1 MNSPRKFRIAT
12 RKSPLALWQAKRVE
26 TLIRNHFGCDTQI
39 VPMSTTGDKQS
50 QWNLSEKGGKGLF
63 TKELEESLLRN
74 ETDLAVHSAKD
85 MPTECPDGLSLSTF
99 VEREDPRDV
108 LVLKQGLDNPKIM
121 ATGSPRRQA
130 QLKDRF
136 LDCEWIQLRGNVE
149 TRLRK
154 IVDKDEA
161 DGTILA
167 AAGLSRLGFKSFPG
181 LRFIPLEIEEMVPAA
196 GQGAIAIQS
205 RIEDKE
211 VFAVL
216 GNPNT
221 QREVTIERRILE
233 GQGGGC
239 QVALGVCMHNE
250 KLHFFEESVGRFS
263 FDCEN
268 LSEMEIFKKIEEFV
282 R

>member
-1 MNSPRKFRIAT
+1 VNSPRKLRIAT

-108 LVLKQGLDNPKIM
+108 LVLKQGVDNPKIM
-121 ATGSPRRQA
+121 ATGSPRRKA

-136 LDCEWIQLRGNVE
+136 LDCEWNQLRGNVE

-221 QREVTIERRILE
+221 QREVTIERKILE

-268 LSEMEIFKKIEEFV
+268 LSEMEILKKIEYFV

>member
-1 MNSPRKFRIAT
+1 MNSPRKLRIAT

-26 TLIRNHFGCDTQI
+26 HLIRENLGFDTQI

-85 MPTECPDGLSLSTF
+85 MPTECPEGLTLATF

-108 LVLKQGLDNPKIM
+108 LVLKEGIDNPKRM
-121 ATGSPRRQA
+121 ATGSPRRRA
-130 QLKDRF
+130 QLRNRF
-136 LDCEWIQLRGNVE
+136 EGCEWTQLRGNVE

-154 IVDKDEA
+154 IVEQDEA

-167 AAGLSRLGFKSFPG
+167 AAGLARLGFKSFSG
-181 LRFIPLEIEEMVPAA
+181 LKFIYLSMQEMVPAA

-205 RIEDKE
+205 RYEDKE
-211 VFAVL
+211 LFTVL
-216 GNPNT
+216 GNPDT
-221 QREVTIERRILE
+221 QRAVITERKILDR
-233 GQGGGC
+233 QGGGC
-239 QVALGVCMHNE
+239 QVALGVCMHNQ
-250 KLHFFEESVGRFS
+250 KLYFFDEAFGRFS

-268 LSEMEIFKKIEEFV
+268 LNEKEILNKIDEFV

>member
-1 MNSPRKFRIAT
+1 VNSPRKLRIAT

-26 TLIRNHFGCDTQI
+26 YLIRENLGFDTQI

-85 MPTECPDGLSLSTF
+85 MPTECPEGLTLATF

-108 LVLKQGLDNPKIM
+108 LVLKEGIDNPKRM
-121 ATGSPRRQA
+121 ATGSPRRRA
-130 QLKDRF
+130 QLRNRF
-136 LDCEWIQLRGNVE
+136 EGCEWTQLRGNVE

-154 IVDKDEA
+154 IVEQDEA

-167 AAGLSRLGFKSFPG
+167 AAGLARLGFKSFSG
-181 LRFIPLEIEEMVPAA
+181 LKFIYLSMQEMVPAA

-205 RIEDKE
+205 RYEDKE
-211 VFAVL
+211 LFTVL
-216 GNPNT
+216 GNPDT
-221 QREVTIERRILE
+221 QRAVITERKILDR
-233 GQGGGC
+233 QGGGC
-239 QVALGVCMHNE
+239 QVALGVCMHNQ
-250 KLHFFEESVGRFS
+250 KLYFFDEAFGRFS

-268 LSEMEIFKKIEEFV
+268 LNEKEIMNKIDEFV

>member
-1 MNSPRKFRIAT
+1 MNSPRKLRIAT
-12 RKSPLALWQAKRVE
+12 RKSPLAMWQAKRVE
-26 TLIRNHFGCDTQI
+26 HLIRENLGFDTQI

-85 MPTECPDGLSLSTF
+85 MPTECPEGLTLATF

-108 LVLKQGLDNPKIM
+108 LVLKEGIDNPKRM
-121 ATGSPRRQA
+121 ATGSPRRRA
-130 QLKDRF
+130 QLRNRF
-136 LDCEWIQLRGNVE
+136 EGCEWTQLRGNVE

-154 IVDKDEA
+154 IVEQDEA

-167 AAGLSRLGFKSFPG
+167 AAGLARLGFKSFSG
-181 LRFIPLEIEEMVPAA
+181 LKFIYLSMQEMVPAA

-205 RIEDKE
+205 RYEDKE
-211 VFAVL
+211 LFTVL
-216 GNPNT
+216 GNSDT
-221 QREVTIERRILE
+221 QRAVITERKILD

-239 QVALGVCMHNE
+239 QVALGVCMHNQ
-250 KLHFFEESVGRFS
+250 KLYFFDEAFGRFS

-268 LSEMEIFKKIEEFV
+268 LNEKEIMNKIDEFV

>member
-1 MNSPRKFRIAT
+1 MNSPRKLRIAT

-26 TLIRNHFGCDTQI
+26 HLIRENLGFDTQI

-85 MPTECPDGLSLSTF
+85 MPTECPEGLTLATF

-108 LVLKQGLDNPKIM
+108 LVLKEGIDNPKRM
-121 ATGSPRRQA
+121 ATGSPRRRA
-130 QLKDRF
+130 QLRNRF
-136 LDCEWIQLRGNVE
+136 EGCEWTQLRGNVE

-154 IVDKDEA
+154 IVEQDEA

-167 AAGLSRLGFKSFPG
+167 AAGLARLGFRSFSG
-181 LRFIPLEIEEMVPAA
+181 LKFIYLSMQEMVPAA

-205 RIEDKE
+205 RYEDKE
-211 VFAVL
+211 LFTVL
-216 GNPNT
+216 GNPDT
-221 QREVTIERRILE
+221 QRAVITERKILD

-239 QVALGVCMHNE
+239 QVALGVCMHNQ
-250 KLHFFEESVGRFS
+250 KLYFFDEAFGRFS

-268 LSEMEIFKKIEEFV
+268 LNEKEIMNKIDEFV

>member
-1 MNSPRKFRIAT
+1 MNSPRKLRIAT

-26 TLIRNHFGCDTQI
+26 YLIRENLGFDTQI

-85 MPTECPDGLSLSTF
+85 MPTECPEGLTLATF

-108 LVLKQGLDNPKIM
+108 LVLKEGIDNPKRM
-121 ATGSPRRQA
+121 ATGSPRRRA
-130 QLKDRF
+130 QLRNRF
-136 LDCEWIQLRGNVE
+136 EGCEWTQLRGNVE

-154 IVDKDEA
+154 IVEQDEA

-167 AAGLSRLGFKSFPG
+167 AAGLARLGFKSFSG
-181 LRFIPLEIEEMVPAA
+181 LKFIYLSMQEMVPAA

-205 RIEDKE
+205 RYEDKE
-211 VFAVL
+211 LFTVL
-216 GNPNT
+216 GNPDT
-221 QREVTIERRILE
+221 QRAVITERKILDR
-233 GQGGGC
+233 QGGGC
-239 QVALGVCMHNE
+239 QVALGVCMHNQ
-250 KLHFFEESVGRFS
+250 KLYFFDEAFGRFS

-268 LSEMEIFKKIEEFV
+268 LNEKEIMNKIDEFV

>member
-1 MNSPRKFRIAT
+1 MNSPRKLRIAT

-26 TLIRNHFGCDTQI
+26 HLIRENLGFDTQI

-50 QWNLSEKGGKGLF
+50 KWNLSEKGGKGLF

-85 MPTECPDGLSLSTF
+85 MPTECPEGLTLATF

-108 LVLKQGLDNPKIM
+108 LVLKEGIDNPKRM
-121 ATGSPRRQA
+121 ATGSPRRRA
-130 QLKDRF
+130 QLRNRF
-136 LDCEWIQLRGNVE
+136 EGCEWTQLRGNVE

-154 IVDKDEA
+154 IVEQDEA

-167 AAGLSRLGFKSFPG
+167 AAGLARLGFKSFSG
-181 LRFIPLEIEEMVPAA
+181 LKFIYLSMQEMVPAA

-205 RIEDKE
+205 RYEDKE
-211 VFAVL
+211 LFTVL
-216 GNPNT
+216 GNSDT
-221 QREVTIERRILE
+221 QRAVITERKILD

-239 QVALGVCMHNE
+239 QVALGVCMHNQ
-250 KLHFFEESVGRFS
+250 KLYFFDEAFGRFS

-268 LSEMEIFKKIEEFV
+268 LNEKEIMNKIDEFV

>member
-108 LVLKQGLDNPKIM
+108 LVLKQGVDNPKIM

>member
-1 MNSPRKFRIAT
+1 VNSPRKLRIAT

-26 TLIRNHFGCDTQI
+26 HLIRENLGFDTQI

-85 MPTECPDGLSLSTF
+85 MPTECPEGLTLATF

-108 LVLKQGLDNPKIM
+108 LVLKEGIDNPKRM
-121 ATGSPRRQA
+121 ATGSPRRRA
-130 QLKDRF
+130 QLRNRF
-136 LDCEWIQLRGNVE
+136 EGCEWTQLRGNVE

-154 IVDKDEA
+154 IVEQDEA

-167 AAGLSRLGFKSFPG
+167 AAGLARLGFKSFSG
-181 LRFIPLEIEEMVPAA
+181 LKFIYLSMQEMVPAA

-205 RIEDKE
+205 RYEDKE
-211 VFAVL
+211 LFTVL
-216 GNPNT
+216 GNPDT
-221 QREVTIERRILE
+221 QRAVITERKILDR
-233 GQGGGC
+233 QGGGC
-239 QVALGVCMHNE
+239 QVALGVCMHNQ
-250 KLHFFEESVGRFS
+250 KLYFFDEAFGRFS

-268 LSEMEIFKKIEEFV
+268 LNEKEIMNKIDEFV

>member
-1 MNSPRKFRIAT
+1 MNSPRKLRIAT

-26 TLIRNHFGCDTQI
+26 YLIRENLGFDTQI

-85 MPTECPDGLSLSTF
+85 MPTECPEGLTLATF

-108 LVLKQGLDNPKIM
+108 LVLKEGIDNPKRM
-121 ATGSPRRQA
+121 ATGSPRRRA
-130 QLKDRF
+130 QLRNRF
-136 LDCEWIQLRGNVE
+136 EGCEWTQLRGNVE

-154 IVDKDEA
+154 IVEQDEA

-167 AAGLSRLGFKSFPG
+167 AAGLARLGFKSFSG
-181 LRFIPLEIEEMVPAA
+181 LKFIYLSMQEMVPAA
-196 GQGAIAIQS
+196 WQGAIAIQS
-205 RIEDKE
+205 RYEDKE
-211 VFAVL
+211 LFTVL
-216 GNPNT
+216 GNPDT
-221 QREVTIERRILE
+221 QRAVITERKILD

-239 QVALGVCMHNE
+239 QVALGVCMHNQ
-250 KLHFFEESVGRFS
+250 KLYFFDEAFGRFS

-268 LSEMEIFKKIEEFV
+268 LNEKQIMNKIDEFV

>member
-1 MNSPRKFRIAT
+1 MNSPRKLRIAT

-26 TLIRNHFGCDTQI
+26 HLIRENLGFDTQI

-85 MPTECPDGLSLSTF
+85 MPTDCPEGLTLATF

-108 LVLKQGLDNPKIM
+108 LVLKEGIDNPKRM
-121 ATGSPRRQA
+121 ATGSPRRRA
-130 QLKDRF
+130 QLRNRF
-136 LDCEWIQLRGNVE
+136 EGCEWTQLRGNVE

-154 IVDKDEA
+154 IVEQDEA

-167 AAGLSRLGFKSFPG
+167 AAGLARLGFKSFSG
-181 LRFIPLEIEEMVPAA
+181 LKFIYLSMQEMVPAA

-205 RIEDKE
+205 RYEDKE
-211 VFAVL
+211 LFTVL
-216 GNPNT
+216 GNPDT
-221 QREVTIERRILE
+221 QRAVITERKILDR
-233 GQGGGC
+233 QGGGC
-239 QVALGVCMHNE
+239 QVALGVCMHNQ
-250 KLHFFEESVGRFS
+250 KLYFFDEAFGRFS

-268 LSEMEIFKKIEEFV
+268 LNEKEILNKIDEFV

>member
-12 RKSPLALWQAKRVE
+12 RKSPLALWQAECVQ
-26 TLIRNHFGCDTQI
+26 TLIRNHFGCETQI

-108 LVLKQGLDNPKIM
+108 LVLKQGVGNPKIM

-221 QREVTIERRILE
+221 QREVTIERKILE

-250 KLHFFEESVGRFS
+250 KLHFFEESLGRFS

>member
-1 MNSPRKFRIAT
+1 MNSPRKLRIAT

-26 TLIRNHFGCDTQI
+26 YLIRENLGFDTQI

-85 MPTECPDGLSLSTF
+85 MPTECPEGLTLATF

-108 LVLKQGLDNPKIM
+108 LVLKEGIDNPKRM
-121 ATGSPRRQA
+121 ATGSPRRRA
-130 QLKDRF
+130 QLRNRF
-136 LDCEWIQLRGNVE
+136 EGCEWTQLRGNVE

-154 IVDKDEA
+154 IVEQDEA

-167 AAGLSRLGFKSFPG
+167 AAGLARLGFKSFSG
-181 LRFIPLEIEEMVPAA
+181 LKFIYLSMQEMVPAA

-205 RIEDKE
+205 RYEDKE
-211 VFAVL
+211 LFTVL
-216 GNPNT
+216 GNPDT
-221 QREVTIERRILE
+221 QRAVITERKILDR
-233 GQGGGC
+233 QGGGC
-239 QVALGVCMHNE
+239 QVALGVCMHNQ
-250 KLHFFEESVGRFS
+250 KLYFFDEAFGRFS

-268 LSEMEIFKKIEEFV
+268 LNEKEIMNKIDVFV

>member
-1 MNSPRKFRIAT
+1 MNSPRKLRIAT

-26 TLIRNHFGCDTQI
+26 HLIRENLGFDTQI

-85 MPTECPDGLSLSTF
+85 MPTECPEGLTLATF

-108 LVLKQGLDNPKIM
+108 LVLKEGIDNPKRM
-121 ATGSPRRQA
+121 ATGSPRRRA
-130 QLKDRF
+130 QLRNRF
-136 LDCEWIQLRGNVE
+136 EGCEWTQLRGNVE

-154 IVDKDEA
+154 IVEQDEA

-167 AAGLSRLGFKSFPG
+167 AAGLARLGFKSFSG
-181 LRFIPLEIEEMVPAA
+181 LKFIYLSMQEMVPAA
-196 GQGAIAIQS
+196 GQGAIAVQS
-205 RIEDKE
+205 RYEDKE
-211 VFAVL
+211 LFTVL
-216 GNPNT
+216 GNPDT
-221 QREVTIERRILE
+221 QRAVITERKILD

-239 QVALGVCMHNE
+239 QVALGVCMHNQ
-250 KLHFFEESVGRFS
+250 KLYFFDEAFGRFS

-268 LSEMEIFKKIEEFV
+268 LNEKEIMNKIDEFV

>member
-12 RKSPLALWQAKRVE
+12 RKSPLAMWQAKRVDC
-26 TLIRNHFGCDTQI
+26 LIREHLDCDTQI
-39 VPMSTTGDKQS
+39 VSMSTTGDKQS

-85 MPTECPDGLSLSTF
+85 MPTECPEGLTLATF

-108 LVLKQGLDNPKIM
+108 LVLKEGIDNPKKM

-130 QLKDRF
+130 QLRDRF
-136 LDCEWIQLRGNVE
+136 EDCEWIQLRGNVE

-154 IVDKDEA
+154 IAEYDEA

-167 AAGLSRLGFKSFPG
+167 AAGLARLGFRNFSG
-181 LRFIPLEIEEMVPAA
+181 LTFISLSMEEMVPAA

-205 RIEDKE
+205 RVEDKDL
-211 VFAVL
+211 FTAL
-216 GNPNT
+216 GNPDT
-221 QREVTIERRILE
+221 QREVTTERKILD

-239 QVALGVCMHNE
+239 QVALGVCMHNQ
-250 KLHFFEESVGRFS
+250 KLYFFDEAVGRMS

-268 LSEMEIFKKIEEFV
+268 LSEIEIMSKIDDFV

>member
-1 MNSPRKFRIAT
+1 MNSPRKLRIAT

-26 TLIRNHFGCDTQI
+26 HLIRENLGFDTQI

-85 MPTECPDGLSLSTF
+85 MPTECPEGLTLATF

-108 LVLKQGLDNPKIM
+108 LVLKEGIDNPKRM
-121 ATGSPRRQA
+121 ATGSPRRRA
-130 QLKDRF
+130 QLRNRF
-136 LDCEWIQLRGNVE
+136 EGCEWTQLRGNVE

-154 IVDKDEA
+154 IVEQDEA

-167 AAGLSRLGFKSFPG
+167 AAGLARLGFKSFSG
-181 LRFIPLEIEEMVPAA
+181 LKFIYLSMQEMVPAA

-205 RIEDKE
+205 RYEDKE
-211 VFAVL
+211 LFTVL
-216 GNPNT
+216 GNPDT
-221 QREVTIERRILE
+221 QRAVITERKILDR
-233 GQGGGC
+233 QGGGC
-239 QVALGVCMHNE
+239 QVALGVCMHNQ
-250 KLHFFEESVGRFS
+250 KLYFFDEAFGRFS

-268 LSEMEIFKKIEEFV
+268 LNEKEIMNKIDEFV

>member
-1 MNSPRKFRIAT
+1 MNSPRKLRIAT

-26 TLIRNHFGCDTQI
+26 HLIRENLGFDTQI

-85 MPTECPDGLSLSTF
+85 MPTECPEGLTLATF

-108 LVLKQGLDNPKIM
+108 LVLKEGIDNPKRM
-121 ATGSPRRQA
+121 ATGSPRRRA
-130 QLKDRF
+130 QLRNRF
-136 LDCEWIQLRGNVE
+136 EGCEWTQLRGNVE

-154 IVDKDEA
+154 IVEQDEA

-167 AAGLSRLGFKSFPG
+167 AAGLARLGFKSFSG
-181 LRFIPLEIEEMVPAA
+181 LKFIYLSMQEMVPAA

-205 RIEDKE
+205 RYEDKE
-211 VFAVL
+211 LFTVL
-216 GNPNT
+216 GNPDT
-221 QREVTIERRILE
+221 QRAVITERKILD

-239 QVALGVCMHNE
+239 QVALGVCMHNQ
-250 KLHFFEESVGRFS
+250 KLYFFDEAFGRFS

-268 LSEMEIFKKIEEFV
+268 LNEKQIMNKIDEFV

>member
-1 MNSPRKFRIAT
+1 MNSPRKLRIAT

-26 TLIRNHFGCDTQI
+26 HLIRENLGFDTQI

-85 MPTECPDGLSLSTF
+85 MPTECPEGLTLATF

-108 LVLKQGLDNPKIM
+108 LVLKEGIDNPKRM
-121 ATGSPRRQA
+121 ATGSPRRRA
-130 QLKDRF
+130 QLRNRF
-136 LDCEWIQLRGNVE
+136 EGCEWTQLRGNVE

-154 IVDKDEA
+154 IVEQDEA

-167 AAGLSRLGFKSFPG
+167 AAGLARLGFKSFSG
-181 LRFIPLEIEEMVPAA
+181 LKFIYLSMQEMVPAA

-205 RIEDKE
+205 RYDDKE
-211 VFAVL
+211 LFTVL
-216 GNPNT
+216 GNPDT
-221 QREVTIERRILE
+221 QRAVITERKILD

-239 QVALGVCMHNE
+239 QVALGVCMHNQ
-250 KLHFFEESVGRFS
+250 KLYFFDEAFGRFS

-268 LSEMEIFKKIEEFV
+268 LNEKEIMNKIDEFV

>member
-1 MNSPRKFRIAT
+1 MNSPRKLRIAT

-26 TLIRNHFGCDTQI
+26 HLIRENLGFDTQI

-85 MPTECPDGLSLSTF
+85 MPTDCPEGLTLATF

-108 LVLKQGLDNPKIM
+108 LVLKEGIDNPKRM
-121 ATGSPRRQA
+121 ATGSPRRRA
-130 QLKDRF
+130 QLRNRF
-136 LDCEWIQLRGNVE
+136 EGCEWTQLRGNVE

-154 IVDKDEA
+154 IVEQDEA

-167 AAGLSRLGFKSFPG
+167 AAGLARLGFKSFSG
-181 LRFIPLEIEEMVPAA
+181 LKFIYLSMQEMVPAA

-205 RIEDKE
+205 RYEDKE
-211 VFAVL
+211 LFTVL
-216 GNPNT
+216 GNPDT
-221 QREVTIERRILE
+221 QRAVITERKILDR
-233 GQGGGC
+233 QGGGC
-239 QVALGVCMHNE
+239 QVALGVCMHNQ
-250 KLHFFEESVGRFS
+250 KLYFFDEAFGRFS

-268 LSEMEIFKKIEEFV
+268 LNEKEIMNKIDEFV

>member
-1 MNSPRKFRIAT
+1 MNSPRKLRIAT

-26 TLIRNHFGCDTQI
+26 HLIRENLGFDTQI

-85 MPTECPDGLSLSTF
+85 MPTECPEGLTLATF

-108 LVLKQGLDNPKIM
+108 LVLKEGIDNPKRM
-121 ATGSPRRQA
+121 ATGSPRRRA
-130 QLKDRF
+130 QLRNRF
-136 LDCEWIQLRGNVE
+136 EGCEWTQLRGNVE

-154 IVDKDEA
+154 IVEQDEA

-167 AAGLSRLGFKSFPG
+167 AAGLARLGFKSFSG
-181 LRFIPLEIEEMVPAA
+181 LKFIYLSMQEMVPAA

-205 RIEDKE
+205 RYEDKE
-211 VFAVL
+211 LFTVL
-216 GNPNT
+216 GNPDT
-221 QREVTIERRILE
+221 QRAVITERKVLDR
-233 GQGGGC
+233 QGGGC
-239 QVALGVCMHNE
+239 QVALGVCMHNQ
-250 KLHFFEESVGRFS
+250 KLYFFDEAFGRFS

-268 LSEMEIFKKIEEFV
+268 LNEKEIMNKIDEFV

>member
-1 MNSPRKFRIAT
+1 VNSPRKLRIAT

-26 TLIRNHFGCDTQI
+26 HLIRENLGFDTQI

-85 MPTECPDGLSLSTF
+85 MPTECPEGLTLATF

-108 LVLKQGLDNPKIM
+108 LVLKEGIDNPKRM
-121 ATGSPRRQA
+121 ATGSPRRRA
-130 QLKDRF
+130 QLRNRF
-136 LDCEWIQLRGNVE
+136 EGCEWTQLRGNVE

-154 IVDKDEA
+154 IVEQDEA

-167 AAGLSRLGFKSFPG
+167 AAGLARLGFKSFSG
-181 LRFIPLEIEEMVPAA
+181 LKFIYLSMQEMVPAA
-196 GQGAIAIQS
+196 GQGAIAVQS
-205 RIEDKE
+205 RYEDKE
-211 VFAVL
+211 LFTVL
-216 GNPNT
+216 GNPDT
-221 QREVTIERRILE
+221 QRAVITERKILD

-239 QVALGVCMHNE
+239 QVALGVCMHNQ
-250 KLHFFEESVGRFS
+250 KLYFFDEAFGRFS

-268 LSEMEIFKKIEEFV
+268 LNEKEIMNKIDEFV

>member
-85 MPTECPDGLSLSTF
+85 MPTECPEGLSLSTF

-268 LSEMEIFKKIEEFV
+268 LSEMEILKKIEYFV